1 MAEFNKTREE
11 KKRQMTVYF
20 DKRAFAEKE
29 KEDEEEQEIL
39 KKREEGAAAIV
50 ATFLFFTKPLVFM
63 LLWNWLMPGIF
74 GLATIGYL
82 KSFGLYLIAR
92 IIIDKND

>member
-1 MAEFNKTREE
+1 MARSKSKE
-11 KKRQMTVYF
+11 KEKQMTIYF
-20 DKRAFAEKE
+20 DKRAFEQK
-29 KEDEEEQEIL
+29 EEENQEELEIL
-39 KKREEGAAAIV
+39 NKREEGAAAIV
-50 ATFLFFTKPLVFM
+50 ATVLFFTKPLVFM

>member
-1 MAEFNKTREE
+1 MARSKSKE
-11 KKRQMTVYF
+11 KEKQMTIYF
-20 DKRAFAEKE
+20 DKRAFEQK
-29 KEDEEEQEIL
+29 EEENQEELEIL

-50 ATFLFFTKPLVFM
+50 ATVLFFTKPLVFM

>member
-1 MAEFNKTREE
+1 MARSKRAKERQE
-11 KKRQMTVYF
+11 KVTVYF
-20 DKRAFAEKE
+20 DKRAFEEKE
-29 KEDEEEQEIL
+29 KEQEEQLEIL

-74 GLATIGYL
+74 GLTTIGYL

>member
-1 MAEFNKTREE
+1 
-11 KKRQMTVYF
+11 MTVYF
-20 DKRAFAEKE
+20 DRRAEQQE
-29 KEDEEEQEIL
+29 PEENLEEEKQKE
-39 KKREEGAAAIV
+39 AVAVVVAI
-50 ATFLFFTKPLVFM
+50 FFFFGKPLVIM

-82 KSFGLYLIAR
+82 KSLGLYFLAR

>member
-1 MAEFNKTREE
+1 MARSKSEE
-11 KKRQMTVYF
+11 KEKQMTIYF
-20 DKRAFAEKE
+20 DKRAFEQK
-29 KEDEEEQEIL
+29 EEENEEELEIL

-50 ATFLFFTKPLVFM
+50 ATLLFFTKPLVFM